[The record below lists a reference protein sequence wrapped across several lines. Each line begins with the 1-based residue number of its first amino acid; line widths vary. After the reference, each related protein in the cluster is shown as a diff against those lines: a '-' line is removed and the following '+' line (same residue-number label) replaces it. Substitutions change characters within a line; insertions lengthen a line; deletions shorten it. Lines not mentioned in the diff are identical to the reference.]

1 MEDGWATDNS
11 RDLSFSL
18 ILINAPVY
26 AMHEVYMHGLV
37 VWVPKL
43 ILGYHGLH
51 HTVRDRAAAISYI
64 TEDQFCVG
72 VYAHSHTRDA
82 CACTHTHTHCMHT
95 HTQTHSIMERYI
107 INDLCVWERATYEKH
122 KEHAI
127 DKLLCS

>member
-64 TEDQFCVG
+64 TEDQFSV
-72 VYAHSHTRDA
+72 VYMHIHTHAMRAHAH
-82 CACTHTHTHCMHT
+82 THTHTHTACTRTHKHT
-95 HTQTHSIMERYI
+95 VLWRDI
-107 INDLCVWERATYEKH
+107 
-122 KEHAI
+122 
-127 DKLLCS
+127 